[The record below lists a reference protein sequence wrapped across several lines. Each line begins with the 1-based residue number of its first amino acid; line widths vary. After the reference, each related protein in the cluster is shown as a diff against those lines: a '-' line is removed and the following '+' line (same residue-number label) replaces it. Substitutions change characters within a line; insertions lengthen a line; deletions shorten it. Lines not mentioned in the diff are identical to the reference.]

1 MESILKS
8 SLFKRLAES
17 VSKIKKLVD
26 SSPEPPKDTKVD
38 QPETVQ
44 HLTQAD
50 VEALRRAV
58 SEGYARGCQD
68 TRRLIEFRR
77 QTKLAE
83 RRVERSVHPLRAVV
97 AINTVSV
104 ISSKEASSS
113 SESFIKSELD
123 SSDEN
128 STDLATDLSRD
139 FSTDLVTDLSTDFS
153 TDLATYLST
162 ELSCSPASSVGD
174 TSSDGSVS
182 SETDLSSEE
191 SAASEWDLATSKPSG
206 PDVSWSSHY
215 PSDGSIY
222 TSFATESEFNFFDG
236 INNRGVNT
244 LHPDFALDTG

>member
-1 MESILKS
+1 MESLLKS
-8 SLFKRLAES
+8 SIFKRLAES

-77 QTKLAE
+77 QTKLAKQQANTP
-83 RRVERSVHPLRAVV
+83 VEPLGAVLV
-97 AINTVSV
+97 FNTVSV
-104 ISSKEASSS
+104 VSSKEASSS
-113 SESFIKSELD
+113 SESFIESELD

-128 STDLATDLSRD
+128 STDLATDLSTD
-139 FSTDLVTDLSTDFS
+139 FSTDLATDLSTDFS
-153 TDLATYLST
+153 TDLATDLST
-162 ELSCSPASSVGD
+162 ELSCSPASSAGD
-174 TSSDGSVS
+174 TSADGSVS

-191 SAASEWDLATSKPSG
+191 SGSLQPSG
-206 PDVSWSSHY
+206 PDASWSSHY

-222 TSFATESEFNFFDG
+222 TSFTTESEFNFFDGINSFDG

>member
-1 MESILKS
+1 MESLLKS
-8 SLFKRLAES
+8 SIFKRLAES

-83 RRVERSVHPLRAVV
+83 RQVKKSVDPLRAVV
-97 AINTVSV
+97 AINTVSA
-104 ISSKEASSS
+104 KEASSS
-113 SESFIKSELD
+113 SESFIVSELD
-123 SSDEN
+123 SSDETLADLSTDL
-128 STDLATDLSRD
+128 STDLA
-139 FSTDLVTDLSTDFS
+139 TDLSTDFS
-153 TDLATYLST
+153 TDLATDLSTDFLTDLATDLST
-162 ELSCSPASSVGD
+162 ELSCSPASSAGD
-174 TSSDGSVS
+174 TSADRSVS

-191 SAASEWDLATSKPSG
+191 SGSLQPSG
-206 PDVSWSSHY
+206 PDASWSSHY
-215 PSDGSIY
+215 PSDGLTY

>member
-1 MESILKS
+1 MESLLKS
-8 SLFKRLAES
+8 SIFKRLAES

-77 QTKLAE
+77 QTKLAKQQANTP
-83 RRVERSVHPLRAVV
+83 VEPLGAVLV
-97 AINTVSV
+97 FNTVSV
-104 ISSKEASSS
+104 VSSKEASSS
-113 SESFIKSELD
+113 SESFIESELD

-128 STDLATDLSRD
+128 STDLATDLS
-139 FSTDLVTDLSTDFS
+139 TDFS
-153 TDLATYLST
+153 TDLATDLSTDLATDLLT
-162 ELSCSPASSVGD
+162 ELSCSPASSAGD
-174 TSSDGSVS
+174 TSADRSVS

-191 SAASEWDLATSKPSG
+191 SGSLQPSG
-206 PDVSWSSHY
+206 PDASWSSHY
-215 PSDGSIY
+215 PSDGLIY
-222 TSFATESEFNFFDG
+222 TSFTTESEFNFFDG

>member
-1 MESILKS
+1 METLLKS

-77 QTKLAE
+77 QTKLAKQQANTP
-83 RRVERSVHPLRAVV
+83 VEPLGAVLV
-97 AINTVSV
+97 FNTVSV
-104 ISSKEASSS
+104 VSSKEASSS
-113 SESFIKSELD
+113 SESFIESELD

-128 STDLATDLSRD
+128 STDL
-139 FSTDLVTDLSTDFS
+139 VTDLSMDFS
-153 TDLATYLST
+153 TDLATDLSTDLATDLLT
-162 ELSCSPASSVGD
+162 ELSCSPASSAGD
-174 TSSDGSVS
+174 TSADRSVS

-191 SAASEWDLATSKPSG
+191 SGSLQPSG
-206 PDVSWSSHY
+206 PDASWSSHH
-215 PSDGSIY
+215 PSDGLTY
-222 TSFATESEFNFFDG
+222 TSFTTESEFNFFDG

>member
-1 MESILKS
+1 MESLLKS
-8 SLFKRLAES
+8 SIFKRLAES

-77 QTKLAE
+77 QTKLAKQQANTP
-83 RRVERSVHPLRAVV
+83 VEPLGAVLV
-97 AINTVSV
+97 FNTVSV
-104 ISSKEASSS
+104 VSSEEASSS
-113 SESFIKSELD
+113 LESFIESELD

-128 STDLATDLSRD
+128 STDL
-139 FSTDLVTDLSTDFS
+139 STN
-153 TDLATYLST
+153 LST
-162 ELSCSPASSVGD
+162 ELSCSSASSVGD
-174 TSSDGSVS
+174 PFSDGSVS
-182 SETDLSSEE
+182 SETDLSS
-191 SAASEWDLATSKPSG
+191 SKGSLQPSG
-206 PDVSWSSHY
+206 PDASWSSHY
-215 PSDGSIY
+215 PSDGLTY
-222 TSFATESEFNFFDG
+222 TSFTTESEFNFFDG